1 VPKGGSTAPSPTPDK
16 DLDIEDLLQAACA
29 GLHTRLLMRSTDIK
43 ICRTPEGK
51 KCRLGEGGFGVVYKA
66 IIHGV
71 DEVAVKLAKVR
82 FDQIWGEGG

>member
-1 VPKGGSTAPSPTPDK
+1 
-16 DLDIEDLLQAACA
+16 
-29 GLHTRLLMRSTDIK
+29 MRSTDIK

-66 IIHGV
+66 VIHGV

-82 FDQIWGEGG
+82 FDQIRGRHTQHQLGLRLPHHYG